1 MKNYTRST
9 KLLGVFLVV
18 LLSSFLKVD
27 YTVAAPFEIVNT
39 FEAPQD
45 SSPNGLAWDGTY
57 LWLSDCG
64 AQDMIYKLT
73 TNGEVVSSFA
83 WPIEQDTQGP
93 QGLTW
98 DGEYLRIVSYST
110 RKVLKLTTEGV
121 WVSEFAAP
129 DPPNQALRGI
139 TWDGS
144 TLWLSDSGYWTEDP
158 LIASIYQLT
167 TDGGIIFSFEL
178 PSDIQLPRDLA
189 YDGVNL
195 WLAEQSGAMIHRIS
209 TSGEILESFDL
220 WDDIGISGTAYGL
233 TWDGS
238 YLWLATKAA
247 IYQLKPVQ
255 ELQPSIEIILNQTT
269 FATGEDLIVQTHLVN
284 GPDPARVEAK
294 LWLKDPEGTL
304 WSLLNV
310 NSIFLPPDAD
320 ITREVFRRTFTGDEL
335 SGDWNVGG
343 RLLNPINGDHKNI
356 DIESFTFSP

>member
-18 LLSSFLKVD
+18 LLSSFFKVD
-27 YTVAAPFEIVNT
+27 YTFAAPFEIVNT

-83 WPIEQDTQGP
+83 WPIEDDLQGP

-98 DGEYLRIVSYST
+98 DGEYLRIVSWST
-110 RKVLKLTTEGV
+110 RKVFKLTTEGV

-129 DPPNQALRGI
+129 DPPNQSPRGI

-144 TLWLSDSGYWTEDP
+144 TLWLSDTGHWTEDP
-158 LIASIYQLT
+158 QIGSIYQLT
-167 TDGGIIFSFEL
+167 TDGAIIFSFQL
-178 PSDIQLPRDLA
+178 PSDFQTTRDLA

-195 WLAEQSGAMIHRIS
+195 WLAEQTGQMIHRIS

-220 WDDIGISGTAYGL
+220 WDDIGISGTPYGL

-238 YLWLATKAA
+238 NLWVATKAA

-269 FATGEDLIVQTHLVN
+269 FATGEEIIVEAHLTN
-284 GPDPARVEAK
+284 GPDPDRVEIK
-294 LWLKDPEGTL
+294 MWLENPDGRLRRIRHRPI
-304 WSLLNV
+304 
-310 NSIFLPPDAD
+310 IFLPPEAD
-320 ITREVFRRTFTGDEL
+320 ITKEIFRRTFTGDEP

-343 RLLNPINGDHKNI
+343 RLLNPINGDHKSI